1 MCHKENIFVVLNCN
15 SVYKLYFVGGCK
27 SLVFLDVS
35 HRKEAVAFNC
45 VIFCRCMRRGAMVC
59 YHLLVGTHI
68 VGFLGESDRK
78 KAVVFNCMFCVS
90 GGDPHHGFSWCIGQE
105 RGCPGQ

>member
-1 MCHKENIFVVLNCN
+1 MWSLDVSQRKYVVLNCN

-45 VIFCRCMRRGAMVC
+45 VIFCRCMRRHG
-59 YHLLVGTHI
+59 LLSFV
-68 VGFLGESDRK
+68 
-78 KAVVFNCMFCVS
+78 
-90 GGDPHHGFSWCIGQE
+90 GGDLHSGFSG
-105 RGCPGQ
+105 